1 MSEFISRSIWPSLSP
16 RQYEE
21 HTQDFQFCCAF
32 ALRLPGS
39 RRALALAAFLDR
51 NQEGSRLIGL
61 ISGAEECAGMFG
73 TWGYGYGAQMAEFS
87 CLQNAAYDV
96 EDAEIALALI
106 EHALRDRYAFMAPI
120 GVIEA
125 GLVSEDAAM
134 RLISSIKADVDRRL
148 EARAWPRLAMDAVPD
163 PAAPDQ
169 VFIPCP
175 GGRHPARLTH
185 SGQMYCQICG
195 TSRPW
200 YEPYDEIE
208 NDPSALDKAAT
219 ALQIQQQTVRQSFTS
234 SMGNGLLQQALTEW
248 FEERSR
254 NGYVSMPLGTV
265 NVPGGSAMRRGAPG
279 RYEIDFS
286 NPLFTADFYKIFRTH
301 CGNWWN
307 DLPPYT
313 PKPPAIISLR

>member
-1 MSEFISRSIWPSLSP
+1 MSTLISRSIWPSLSP
-16 RQYEE
+16 YQYEE
-21 HTQDFQFCCAF
+21 HIQDFQFCCAF
-32 ALRLPGS
+32 ALRLPDS
-39 RRALALAAFLDR
+39 RRALALAVFLDR
-51 NQEGSRLIGL
+51 DLEGSRLIGL

-73 TWGYGYGAQMAEFS
+73 TRGYGYSAQMAEFS
-87 CLQNAAYDV
+87 SQTNTPSGV

-120 GVIEA
+120 GVLEA
-125 GLVSEDAAM
+125 GLVSEDAAL
-134 RLISSIKADVDRRL
+134 RVISSIKDDVDRRL
-148 EARAWPRLAMDAVPD
+148 EAKGWPRLAMDAVPD
-163 PAAPDQ
+163 PAAQDQ

-195 TSRPW
+195 SRRPW
-200 YEPYDEIE
+200 HEPYDEID
-208 NDPSALDKAAT
+208 NAPSALDKAAT
-219 ALQIQQQTVRQSFTS
+219 ALLIRQQTVRQSFTS

-248 FEERSR
+248 FEERAKQ
-254 NGYVSMPLGTV
+254 GYVSMPLGTV

-301 CGNWWN
+301 SGNWWK

-313 PKPPAIISLR
+313 PKPPAIISPR